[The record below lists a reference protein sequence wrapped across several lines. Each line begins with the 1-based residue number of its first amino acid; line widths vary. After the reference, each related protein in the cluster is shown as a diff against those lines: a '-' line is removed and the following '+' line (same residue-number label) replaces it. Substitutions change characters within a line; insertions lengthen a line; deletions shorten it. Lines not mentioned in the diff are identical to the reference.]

1 MDFLSIARSALAQQP
16 FSVHMGAEITHC
28 SPQHTEIHMPMKD
41 EYTQQYGTAHGGA
54 LSFLADTA
62 LAFAGAA
69 ALQSIVV
76 TSEFKIHYLKP
87 AVGHRLTARARAISH
102 GQRQAVC
109 QCDIYALKDGEEKM
123 VATAIGT
130 ILPR

>member
-1 MDFLSIARSALAQQP
+1 MDFLTLARDALSQQP
-16 FSVHMGAEITHC
+16 FSMHMETEITRC
-28 SPQHTEIHMPMKD
+28 SAEGTEIVMPLHPH
-41 EYTQQYGTAHGGA
+41 YTQQYGTAHGGA

-69 ALQSIVV
+69 ALQSQVL
-76 TSEFKIHYLKP
+76 TSEFKIHYLRP
-87 AVGHRLTARARAISH
+87 AIGEKLIARARALSS

-109 QCDIYALKDGEEKM
+109 QCDIYVVKEGEEKQ